1 MPTAQTTHQ
10 FHPLPVIGHPET
22 WYTKHIAQAD
32 AVGDHLAHCSFKV
45 GQYVTLALEPK
56 RSWEEKIKYF
66 RHCLKH
72 HCTPKPNAEPEAVAF
87 CEKLKALVLRYAS
100 QEARR
105 SAHQEHDAYCMRMDL
120 GVPRDTLADEAEVFF
135 PNILGHGACPDYLT
149 PEAFKEIC
157 ALRDR
162 WI

>member
-1 MPTAQTTHQ
+1 MPTAQNTQQ

-45 GQYVTLALEPK
+45 GQYVTLALDPK
-56 RSWEEKIKYF
+56 RPWEEKIKYF

-72 HCTPKPNAEPEAVAF
+72 HCAPKPNAEPETVAF
-87 CEKLKALVLRYAS
+87 CEKLKGLVLRYAS

-105 SAHQEHDAYCMRMDL
+105 SAHHEHDSYSMRLDL
-120 GVPRDTLADEAEVFF
+120 GIPRETLAEEAEVFF
-135 PNILGHGACPDYLT
+135 PNILGHGPCPDYLT
-149 PEAFKEIC
+149 AEAFKEIC
-157 ALRDR
+157 GLRDR

>member
-1 MPTAQTTHQ
+1 MPTAQNTHQ

-22 WYTKHIAQAD
+22 WYTKHIEQAE
-32 AVGDHLAHCSFKV
+32 AAGNPLARCSFKV
-45 GQYVTLALEPK
+45 GQYVTLALDPK
-56 RSWEEKIKYF
+56 RSWEEKVKYF

-72 HCTPKPNAEPEAVAF
+72 HCTAREDADPETVAF
-87 CEKLKALVLRYAS
+87 CQKLRALVLRYAS

-105 SAHQEHDAYCMRMDL
+105 TAHQEHDGYSMRLDM
-120 GVPRDTLADEAEVFF
+120 GVSRDTLAEEAEVFF
-135 PNILGHGACPDYLT
+135 PNVLGHGPCPDYLT
-149 PEAFKEIC
+149 AEAFKEIC

>member
-1 MPTAQTTHQ
+1 MSMAQQPRH
-10 FHPLPVIGHPET
+10 FHPMPVIGHPEA
-22 WYTKHIAQAD
+22 WYKKHIEQAD
-32 AVGDHLAHCSFKV
+32 AVGDTLAHCSHKV
-45 GQYVTLALEPK
+45 GQYVTLGMDPA
-56 RSWEEKIKYF
+56 RGWEEKAKYF

-72 HCTPKPNAEPEAVAF
+72 HCTPPAGADAETIAF
-87 CEKLKALVLRYAS
+87 CKKLRAIVCRYAS

-105 SAHQEHDAYCMRMDL
+105 LAHAEHDGYSMRLEM
-120 GVPRDTLADEAEVFF
+120 GVSRETLADEADVFF
-135 PNILGHGACPDYLT
+135 PTLLGHGACPEFLT